1 LARNRY
7 FAHIRAHKQWKQ
19 GIQGYLASIY
29 FADAML
35 GRVLDALEKGP
46 HADNTIVALW
56 SDHGWHLGEKEHWQ
70 KFTAWRACSRVPFIL
85 RVPKGAPGLPAGTRP
100 ATSAKPVNLL
110 SLAPTLLELCGLP
123 PRKIHDGP
131 SLAPLLVNP
140 KAKWSHVSLT
150 HLHHPGSY
158 GLSAERWRYVHYV
171 DGGEELYDTKNDPF
185 EWNNLATEYKHHAT
199 LDRLRSLAPKTF
211 AEPVEPKLDSLPAL
225 QWKPLAKGANAPPSK
240 PDGGSFDVAFVNRRK
255 GKVQLLWMDQAGG
268 TKPYAVIAP
277 GGLYRQRTRPGAVW
291 MIADAEGGAGR
302 PLGYFEVGDR
312 SARAVVQE

>member
-1 LARNRY
+1 
-7 FAHIRAHKQWKQ
+7 
-19 GIQGYLASIY
+19 
-29 FADAML
+29 
-35 GRVLDALEKGP
+35 
-46 HADNTIVALW
+46 
-56 SDHGWHLGEKEHWQ
+56 
-70 KFTAWRACSRVPFIL
+70 
-85 RVPKGAPGLPAGTRP
+85 
-100 ATSAKPVNLL
+100 
-110 SLAPTLLELCGLP
+110 
-123 PRKIHDGP
+123 
-131 SLAPLLVNP
+131 
-140 KAKWSHVSLT
+140 
-150 HLHHPGSY
+150 
-158 GLSAERWRYVHYV
+158 V

>member
-1 LARNRY
+1 
-7 FAHIRAHKQWKQ
+7 
-19 GIQGYLASIY
+19 
-29 FADAML
+29 
-35 GRVLDALEKGP
+35 
-46 HADNTIVALW
+46 
-56 SDHGWHLGEKEHWQ
+56 
-70 KFTAWRACSRVPFIL
+70 
-85 RVPKGAPGLPAGTRP
+85 
-100 ATSAKPVNLL
+100 
-110 SLAPTLLELCGLP
+110 LP